1 MERNEGLVTGILGEK
16 NMSALSYHKDLIIHL
31 VKRNFI
37 LRYKGSAI
45 GVLWSLLVPLCQLLV
60 LVFVFGKV
68 VPLKIEDYPVF
79 IFTALLPW
87 VWFSSCLGS
96 AGGLFINN
104 RDLIRK
110 PNFSPS
116 NLVVIDILSNLLPY
130 LLFLPILFAMLMI
143 YHRSLTLSVL
153 ALPLLILIQGILT
166 AGLGL
171 IIATMNVFYRDIQH
185 IVTVTLMLMFYIT
198 PVFYRSGALA
208 ETYQFIFK
216 ANPVAVLIDSY
227 RTVLFYGKFPD
238 WGSLLLVGMV
248 SGTVLIIGYFV
259 YNRQL
264 HEIIDTI

>member
-1 MERNEGLVTGILGEK
+1 LTVLKSKTSGSSVIKENSFQYYR
-16 NMSALSYHKDLIIHL
+16 DLIFHL
-31 VKRNFI
+31 VKRNFL

-60 LVFVFGKV
+60 FVFVFGKV
-68 VPLKIEDYPVF
+68 IPLRIEDYPVF
-79 IFTALLPW
+79 LFTALLPW
-87 VWFSSCLGS
+87 VWFSACLGS

-116 NLVVIDILSNLLPY
+116 NLVIIDILSNLLPY
-130 LLFLPILFAMLMI
+130 LLFLPILIAMLMI
-143 YHRSLTLSVL
+143 YERAPTLSVL
-153 ALPLLILIQGILT
+153 ALPLVIVIQGILT

-171 IIATMNVFYRDIQH
+171 IIATLNVFYRDIQH
-185 IVTVTLMLMFYIT
+185 IVTVTLMLMFYVT
-198 PVFYRSGALA
+198 PILYRSGALA

-227 RTVLFYGKFPD
+227 RAVLFYGKFPD
-238 WGSLLLVGMV
+238 WGSLLVVGIVSSAVLV
-248 SGTVLIIGYFV
+248 IGYIV
-259 YNRQL
+259 YNRRL